1 MFEYVQGQEGD
12 LIFYEGDRIFI
23 TKKEGEWWEG
33 ECKGKK
39 GLFPANY
46 VKIVESSPQPKTE
59 VLILYWFRFFWVLGI
74 LGEMTGCHKS
84 GVCCHLPFFGTLK
97 KHDILLLA
105 FAFYF
110 LFIYFFIYFYIYLFL
125 LFFQEFHFKV
135 ITTNITCF
143 I

>member
-1 MFEYVQGQEGD
+1 
-12 LIFYEGDRIFI
+12 
-23 TKKEGEWWEG
+23 
-33 ECKGKK
+33 
-39 GLFPANY
+39 
-46 VKIVESSPQPKTE
+46 
-59 VLILYWFRFFWVLGI
+59 
-74 LGEMTGCHKS
+74 MTGCHKS

-97 KHDILLLA
+97 KHEILLLA